1 MLLGSFLRS
10 ETHGQFSLQNIFDQC
25 FPQQFSSVQS
35 LSCVRLFATPWTAA
49 HQASL
54 SITNS
59 RSLLKLMSIESVMPS
74 SHLIICCPL
83 LLLPSIFP
91 SIRVFP
97 VSQLFI
103 SGGQNIGVSA
113 SASVL
118 PMNIQGWFPLKWT
131 GLISLL
137 SKLYWRWF
145 TNINVLFDFWVVHKQ
160 RYWEEIIITVIFL

>member
-1 MLLGSFLRS
+1 MPCSLNSRDCFQALLPYLPIVIVQGSHHVQFLTTLWTEACQLFLS
-10 ETHGQFSLQNIFDQC
+10 FTIS
-25 FPQQFSSVQS
+25 QS
-35 LSCVRLFATPWTAA
+35 L
-49 HQASL
+49 
-54 SITNS
+54 
-59 RSLLKLMSIESVMPS
+59 LLLMFIELMMPS
-74 SHLIICCPL
+74 NHLILYCPL

-91 SIRVFP
+91 SIRVF
-97 VSQLFI
+97 SMSWLFT
-103 SGGQNIGVSA
+103 SGGQTIGDSA
-113 SASVL
+113 SALASVL

>member
-1 MLLGSFLRS
+1 M
-10 ETHGQFSLQNIFDQC
+10 
-25 FPQQFSSVQS
+25 QS
-35 LSCVRLFATPWTAA
+35 LEMECALGEMDCCCSIANSCPTLCDPVDCSTPGLPVLHYLPEFSQTHVHWV
-49 HQASL
+49 
-54 SITNS
+54 
-59 RSLLKLMSIESVMPS
+59 VMPYD
-74 SHLIICCPL
+74 HLILCRPL

-91 SIRVFP
+91 SIRDFI
-97 VSQLFI
+97 VSWLFA
-103 SGGQNIGVSA
+103 SGGQSIEA
-113 SASVL
+113 SVLASVL

>member
-1 MLLGSFLRS
+1 MACTQAVPFCKPAFVVVQLLS
-10 ETHGQFSLQNIFDQC
+10 H
-25 FPQQFSSVQS
+25 VQ
-35 LSCVRLFATPWTAA
+35 LFATPWTTAC
-49 HQASL
+49 QTSL
-54 SITNS
+54 SFTIS
-59 RSLLKLMSIESVMPS
+59 QGLFKLMFNESMMPS
-74 SHLIICCPL
+74 NHLTLYCPL
-83 LLLPSIFP
+83 VLPPSIFP

-97 VSQLFI
+97 VGWLFA
-103 SGGQNIGVSA
+103 SGGQSIEA
-113 SASVL
+113 SVLASVL